1 MKKTVAILVVVGVG
15 LSLRAGPET
24 EAMPA
29 EVAFAADG
37 IPSDA
42 DRLFDGTNV
51 EKWRNKF
58 GGPATWKLQADGTLL
73 VDKTGNTPGAVNASI
88 YTRDVY
94 TNFQMHVEYRIP
106 EDIDYTYLWRGNSGV
121 KIFGCYEVQIIDS
134 YKNPMKPVQS
144 CGAIYS
150 NCPPLVNASKKPG
163 AWQSFDILFH
173 APTVVNGEVQARAK
187 ITVFHNGVLV
197 QDGSTPPPYPDKP
210 ENRVK
215 TCGDVELQSHN
226 DHSACIS
233 FRNVWIRRLP

>member
-1 MKKTVAILVVVGVG
+1 MASSTPFSTNIGPCHITYGGVHVGDTKGGTQLVV
-15 LSLRAGPET
+15 E
-24 EAMPA
+24 
-29 EVAFAADG
+29 
-37 IPSDA
+37 DA
-42 DRLFDGTNV
+42 VVNTV
-51 EKWRNKF
+51 K
-58 GGPATWKLQADGTLL
+58 
-73 VDKTGNTPGAVNASI
+73 DKTGNTPGAVNASI

-106 EDIDYTYLWRGNSGV
+106 ENIDYTYLWRGNSGV

-187 ITVFHNGVLV
+187 ITVLHNGVLV
-197 QDGSTPPPYPDKP
+197 QDGSMPPPYPDKP

-215 TCGDVELQSHN
+215 NCGDVELQSHN

-233 FRNVWIRRLP
+233 FRNVWIRRLF